1 MFHQVRHLTLTR
13 PLLSTSQAKT
23 NSSNKLLV
31 PIHLLKILYR
41 LLVSH
46 QSQQLKHKTI
56 TLSQMRAKLRQALD
70 RIIS

>member
-23 NSSNKLLV
+23 NSSNQPLG
-31 PIHLLKILYR
+31 PIHLLKLRYR

-46 QSQQLKHKTI
+46 QSQQLKYKTK
-56 TLSQMRAKLRQALD
+56 THSQMRAKLRQALD